1 VAKDEK
7 DRRITKRRVTMR
19 SVSLLP
25 NGVTATREAVD
36 YVRPNFDGE
45 PEDSTGHL
53 DAFVADARSRWQY
66 VEVSEEP
73 DAGPA
78 GYDGPTT
85 IHPHL
90 AGKQPGDFARYGDA
104 STPENALDEHL
115 ERQGAYKGWNGAQ
128 WG

>member
-1 VAKDEK
+1 MAKGDK
-7 DRRITKRRVTMR
+7 DSRITKRRVTMR

-25 NGVTATREAVD
+25 NGITATREAVD

-53 DAFVADARSRWQY
+53 DAYVADARTRWQY

-78 GYDGPTT
+78 GYDGPTE
-85 IHPHL
+85 ILPHL
-90 AGKQPGDFARYGDA
+90 AGKRASDFAQYGDA
-104 STPENALDEHL
+104 STPRNALDEHL
-115 ERQGAYKGWNGAQ
+115 GLPTDQGWNGSV
-128 WG
+128 G